1 MSYEAKSFCTITC
14 DQPGCD
20 RHLSDEWDY
29 GEIGWYPSMGHADE
43 AAQDNGWQVK
53 GDGIHAKHYC
63 PNTITPNAPTAV
75 AWNSEPVTRS
85 SVKDGSTRTWR
96 APRSA
101 PTARNGVRGV
111 DRHRRARSGAG
122 RNDWVEMRAEQV
134 RLCRLFNARYA
145 DGIESPRRRALKEK
159 IERILPELRK
169 ITLEANA
176 VCEGERKRL
185 GEAQDRMAE
194 KETIPDIDVDLIDTR
209 GPAHQGNL
217 GMLRIPLLGRSTQM
231 PVLRRTRNP
240 ILIPRRR
247 GGVMTELAGLLKE
260 PDTDGHG
267 HGNERT
273 DQ

>member
-1 MSYEAKSFCTITC
+1 MIVVVVP
-14 DQPGCD
+14 DPG
-20 RHLSDEWDY
+20 
-29 GEIGWYPSMGHADE
+29 
-43 AAQDNGWQVK
+43 
-53 GDGIHAKHYC
+53 
-63 PNTITPNAPTAV
+63 
-75 AWNSEPVTRS
+75 PV
-85 SVKDGSTRTWR
+85 G
-96 APRSA
+96 
-101 PTARNGVRGV
+101 
-111 DRHRRARSGAG
+111 
-122 RNDWVEMRAEQV
+122 NDWVEMRAEQV

-194 KETIPDIDVDLIDTR
+194 KETIPDIDVDLIDTVDPR
-209 GPAHQGNL
+209 TKEIWECCESLYWDAARKCRYCGEPG
-217 GMLRIPLLGRSTQM
+217 IPSSSLDD
-231 PVLRRTRNP
+231 VE
-240 ILIPRRR
+240 
-247 GGVMTELAGLLKE
+247 GVMTELAGLLKE